1 MNVLTCVL
9 LTMLVTLH
17 QDPPTR
23 TKAMDDGLFA
33 LDADGA
39 AVDGQVVKG
48 NSPPKKVRIAILPDR
63 STGKPWGI
71 PYLETAVEDLKRLN
85 PDAVFCVGD
94 LIQGYTSDPK
104 QWDREA
110 DEYIEIVSRLKSDF
124 YPTAGNHD
132 VISGRR
138 DPSDRT
144 FIDRYHTRF
153 GPVHYAVEID
163 EATIIILFSDEM
175 LDDRNVQFS
184 ETQRTW
190 LQGILEDAHARGGP
204 IAILMHRPLW
214 RYSQV
219 DWDNRVHPLLVKH
232 GVDLVIAGHFHALHK
247 EPDRD
252 GIEYH
257 LLGVCGGS
265 IDQHP
270 LTGQFHHIS
279 MVELGPGD
287 TATVMHMPVGV
298 TLPDNFVSRTDQD
311 RAYSLK
317 RSYNNASISGSLND
331 PLNGPV
337 DSTVELT
344 LQNPLSIPITAQ
356 IEPARSIS
364 HWDVPGLPF
373 TAATPAD
380 IENDSTTH
388 FDTPFTLDPVE
399 DVSLQPGEKKTIPLT
414 FTALQT
420 EQPPGPPQILITT
433 TFTDEKS
440 RSVPVFLHRRIP
452 ITRSVR
458 NDLPETEY
466 PISAWKHSVYEEPEA
481 ESILRIDFTGPTA
494 NLQLRL
500 EDDQLC
506 GWAEDV
512 SESAQIARRMNPSA
526 DLIRILVAG
535 SFSGGQKE
543 FLITPT
549 SNDGTILEI
558 DKNGSLDS
566 KSQGAWMT
574 LDEGAGFKI
583 LEITLPN
590 LDPREITAIQ
600 VEIADNDLTFHTQWR
615 RLAPS
620 GKMLQIIGGAP

>member
-1 MNVLTCVL
+1 MNALTCVL
-9 LTMLVTLH
+9 LATMVSLY
-17 QDPPTR
+17 QEPPTR
-23 TKAMDDGLFA
+23 TKAMEDGLFE
-33 LDADGA
+33 LDANGA
-39 AVDGQVVKG
+39 AINGQIVQG
-48 NSPPKKVRIAILPDR
+48 ASPPKKVRIAILPDR

-71 PYLETAVEDLKRLN
+71 PYLERAVEDLQRLN

-94 LIQGYTSDPK
+94 LIQGYTSDPA

-163 EATIIILFSDEM
+163 DATIIILFSDEM

-184 ETQRTW
+184 DTQRNW
-190 LQGILEDAHARGGP
+190 LQGILEDAQSRGGP

-214 RYSQV
+214 RYSNV

-232 GVDLVIAGHFHALHK
+232 GVDLVIAGHFHSLHK

-257 LLGVCGGS
+257 LLGVCGGA

-279 MVELGPGD
+279 MIELGPGD
-287 TATVMHMPVGV
+287 TAAVMHMPVGV

-317 RSYNNASISGSLND
+317 RSYRNASVSGSLDD
-331 PLNGPV
+331 PLNGPT

-344 LQNPLSIPITAQ
+344 VKNPLSIPISVQ
-356 IEPARSIS
+356 IEPARRVS
-364 HWDVPGLPF
+364 HWDVPGFPF

-380 IENDSTTH
+380 IQNDSTTH
-388 FDTPFTLDPVE
+388 FDTPFTLHPVE
-399 DVSLQPGEKKTIPLT
+399 DLILEAGEEKIIPLT
-414 FTALQT
+414 FTSQHTA
-420 EQPPGPPQILITT
+420 QPPGPPQILITT
-433 TFTDEKS
+433 TFTDEKG
-440 RSVPVFLHRRIP
+440 RAVPVFLHRRIP
-452 ITRSVR
+452 IARAIRT
-458 NDLPETEY
+458 DLQETEY
-466 PISAWKHSVYEEPEA
+466 PISAWKHSVYDEH
-481 ESILRIDFTGPTA
+481 ESESLLRINLNGPTA
-494 NLQLRL
+494 ELHLRL
-500 EDDQLC
+500 MDDHVC
-506 GWAEDV
+506 DWADDI
-512 SESAQIARRMNPSA
+512 SETTQIARRMNPTA
-526 DLIRILVAG
+526 DLIRILVTG
-535 SFSGGQKE
+535 TFSELEKE
-543 FLITPT
+543 FLITPA
-549 SNDGTILEI
+549 SNDGMILEI

-566 KSQGAWMT
+566 KSQGAWKT
-574 LDEGAGFKI
+574 LDEGSEFKTLKI
-583 LEITLPN
+583 SLPN
-590 LDPREITAIQ
+590 LDPSEITGIQ
-600 VEIADNDLTFHTQWR
+600 MEIADNDLTFHTQWR

-620 GKMLQIIGGAP
+620 GKMLQIIGSPP